1 MGNII
6 GVECSFNRAHI
17 TIVVLNEKMKSK
29 SSNKLNNNIVGDI
42 YNCFSACYN
51 NNNYNI
57 NQNCNYI
64 SPICESGKETNSNLS
79 NENYMTK
86 KKDILEYI
94 LNIQHIIKNNIQ
106 LMIVNKNFRQ
116 SKDAEFSLNELTK
129 HFNDNSENIDEKFHI
144 YNNFLKKKLNINED
158 EVGEE
163 IATFYFLT
171 VKVKH
176 IDEAIL
182 KFSEQTI
189 SNTLIN
195 LTGKRR
201 NYIMKK
207 LIKMK
212 GIRKNIYLHKEITC
226 INNCIAFLKNIYPQS
241 LYNFV
246 MGTNDFEKNY
256 EQAGNNEEN
265 KQLDLTKKYIENND
279 SIKCAY
285 PYIIVNMKRV
295 TSYHL
300 VNEKNEIY
308 QIGNCFIG
316 YKSVI
321 SLFLLITGKLCSLE
335 KLFRIAKKGTNQTL
349 DMTVGDIYGTSY
361 CNAGLSSDLTASCF
375 GSAINIDN
383 IKDIFANH
391 SKQNNGS
398 IKNEV
403 DVFSSSSECDIS
415 EECSTDEMDTHYG
428 IDIIQALTKS
438 NNNNSENN
446 NRNHY
451 GFFDKK
457 NYYNNKKWVANK
469 KCLKG
474 HTHKCKYLSDDETAI
489 KKYIKKKSRKQ
500 LGEKWNSLT
509 DNELYIRKN
518 YKESYYFSS
527 DESLNC
533 ELLKNKKKIQ
543 KYYEQVIKKNNSK
556 IKNMYVQENCVNK
569 KSTQM
574 EYDNI
579 ENTKENI
586 ISKQNLENIDDPLYN
601 NNTNKNATK
610 HFSNIECDLSK
621 TLLSMAVYNAT
632 YMGYIHSRAY
642 NVKHVFF
649 SGFFLENSACIELLK
664 IYIKFMYHNEQILY
678 FLKFSTYIS
687 SLGAAL
693 QLLDW
698 EYFF

>member
-17 TIVVLNEKMKSK
+17 TIVVLNEKIKSK
-29 SSNKLNNNIVGDI
+29 YPNKLNNNIVGDI

-51 NNNYNI
+51 NNYNI

-64 SPICESGKETNSNLS
+64 SPICESEKETDTNLS
-79 NENYMTK
+79 TKNYMTK

-106 LMIVNKNFRQ
+106 LIILNKNFRQ

-129 HFNDNSENIDEKFHI
+129 HFNGNSENIDEKFHI
-144 YNNFLKKKLNINED
+144 YNNFLKKKLNINEN

-171 VKVKH
+171 VKVKN

-182 KFSEQTI
+182 KCSEQTI

-195 LTGKRR
+195 LTGKRS
-201 NYIMKK
+201 NYILKK

-212 GIRKNIYLHKEITC
+212 GIRKNIYSHKEIIC

-241 LYNFV
+241 LYHFV
-246 MGTNDFEKNY
+246 MGKSDFEKNY
-256 EQAGNNEEN
+256 EQTGNNEEN
-265 KQLDLTKKYIENND
+265 KQLDLKKKYIENND

-295 TSYHL
+295 TTYHL

-335 KLFRIAKKGTNQTL
+335 KLFRIAKKGTNQTF
-349 DMTVGDIYGTSY
+349 DMSVGDIYGTSY

-383 IKDIFANH
+383 IKDIFSNH
-391 SKQNNGS
+391 SKQNS
-398 IKNEV
+398 AAIKNEV
-403 DVFSSSSECDIS
+403 DIFSSSSECDIS
-415 EECSTDEMDTHYG
+415 EECSTDEIDTHYG
-428 IDIIQALTKS
+428 IDIIPTLTKS

-446 NRNHY
+446 NHNHY
-451 GFFDKK
+451 C
-457 NYYNNKKWVANK
+457 NNGKWIANK
-469 KCLKG
+469 KCLND
-474 HTHKCKYLSDDETAI
+474 HTHKCKYLSDDETTV
-489 KKYIKKKSRKQ
+489 KCIKKKSRKQ
-500 LGEKWNSLT
+500 LGEKYHSLT
-509 DNELYIRKN
+509 DHELYIRKD
-518 YKESYYFSS
+518 YKENYYSSS

-556 IKNMYVQENCVNK
+556 MKNMYVQENCVNNK
-569 KSTQM
+569 TTQM
-574 EYDNI
+574 EYNNI
-579 ENTKENI
+579 ENKKENI
-586 ISKQNLENIDDPLYN
+586 ISEQNLENMNDPLYN
-601 NNTNKNATK
+601 SNINKNVTH

-621 TLLSMAVYNAT
+621 TLLSMTVYNAT
-632 YMGYIHSRAY
+632 HMGYIHSHAY

-664 IYIKFMYHNEQILY
+664 IYIKFMYHNEQTLY
-678 FLKFSTYIS
+678 FFKFSTHIS

>member
-6 GVECSFNRAHI
+6 GVECSFNRTHI
-17 TIVVLNEKMKSK
+17 TIVVLNEKIKSK
-29 SSNKLNNNIVGDI
+29 YSNKLNNNIVGDI

-51 NNNYNI
+51 NNYNI

-64 SPICESGKETNSNLS
+64 SPICESEKETDTNLS
-79 NENYMTK
+79 TKNYMTK

-106 LMIVNKNFRQ
+106 LIILNKNFRQ

-129 HFNDNSENIDEKFHI
+129 HFNGNSENIDEKFHI
-144 YNNFLKKKLNINED
+144 YNNFLKKKLNINEN
-158 EVGEE
+158 EVDEE

-171 VKVKH
+171 VKVKN

-182 KFSEQTI
+182 KCSEQTI

-195 LTGKRR
+195 LTGKRS
-201 NYIMKK
+201 NYILKK

-212 GIRKNIYLHKEITC
+212 GIRKNIYSHKEIIC

-241 LYNFV
+241 LYHFI
-246 MGTNDFEKNY
+246 MGKSDFEKNY
-256 EQAGNNEEN
+256 EQTGNNEEN
-265 KQLDLTKKYIENND
+265 KQLDLKKKYIENND

-335 KLFRIAKKGTNQTL
+335 KLFRIAKKGTNQTF
-349 DMTVGDIYGTSY
+349 DMSVGDIYGTSY

-383 IKDIFANH
+383 IKDIFSNH
-391 SKQNNGS
+391 SKQNNAA

-403 DVFSSSSECDIS
+403 DIFSSSSECDIS

-428 IDIIQALTKS
+428 IDIIPTLTKS

-446 NRNHY
+446 NHNHY
-451 GFFDKK
+451 C
-457 NYYNNKKWVANK
+457 NNGKWIANK
-469 KCLKG
+469 KCLNDR
-474 HTHKCKYLSDDETAI
+474 THKCKYLSDDETAI
-489 KKYIKKKSRKQ
+489 KCIKKKARKQ
-500 LGEKWNSLT
+500 LGEKYHSLT
-509 DNELYIRKN
+509 DHELYIRKD
-518 YKESYYFSS
+518 YKENYYSSS

-556 IKNMYVQENCVNK
+556 MKNIYVQENCVNNK
-569 KSTQM
+569 TTQM
-574 EYDNI
+574 EYNNI
-579 ENTKENI
+579 ENKKENI
-586 ISKQNLENIDDPLYN
+586 ISEQNLENMNDPLYN
-601 NNTNKNATK
+601 SNTNKNVTH

-621 TLLSMAVYNAT
+621 TLLSMTVYNAT
-632 YMGYIHSRAY
+632 HMGYIHSHAY

-664 IYIKFMYHNEQILY
+664 IYIKFMYHNEQTLY
-678 FLKFSTYIS
+678 FFKFSTHIS

>member
-17 TIVVLNEKMKSK
+17 TIVVLNEKIKSK
-29 SSNKLNNNIVGDI
+29 YSNKLNNNIVGDI

-51 NNNYNI
+51 NNYNI

-64 SPICESGKETNSNLS
+64 SPICESEKETDTNLS
-79 NENYMTK
+79 TKNYMTK

-106 LMIVNKNFRQ
+106 LIILNKNFRQ

-129 HFNDNSENIDEKFHI
+129 HFNGNSENIDEKFHI
-144 YNNFLKKKLNINED
+144 YNNFLKKKLNINEN
-158 EVGEE
+158 EVDEE

-171 VKVKH
+171 VKVKN

-182 KFSEQTI
+182 KCSEQTI

-201 NYIMKK
+201 NYILKK

-212 GIRKNIYLHKEITC
+212 GIRENIYSHKEIIC

-241 LYNFV
+241 LYHFI
-246 MGTNDFEKNY
+246 MGKSDFEKNY
-256 EQAGNNEEN
+256 EQTGNNEEN
-265 KQLDLTKKYIENND
+265 KQLDLKKKYIENND

-335 KLFRIAKKGTNQTL
+335 KLFRIAKKGTNQTF
-349 DMTVGDIYGTSY
+349 DMSVGDIYGTSY

-383 IKDIFANH
+383 IKDIFSNH
-391 SKQNNGS
+391 SKQNS
-398 IKNEV
+398 AAIKNEV
-403 DVFSSSSECDIS
+403 DIFSSSSECDIS

-428 IDIIQALTKS
+428 IDIIPTLTKS

-446 NRNHY
+446 NHNHY
-451 GFFDKK
+451 C
-457 NYYNNKKWVANK
+457 NNGKWIANK
-469 KCLKG
+469 KCLND
-474 HTHKCKYLSDDETAI
+474 HTHKCQYLSDDETAI
-489 KKYIKKKSRKQ
+489 KCIKKKSRKQ
-500 LGEKWNSLT
+500 LREKYHSLT
-509 DNELYIRKN
+509 DHELYIRKD
-518 YKESYYFSS
+518 YKENYYSSS

-556 IKNMYVQENCVNK
+556 MKNMYVQENCVNNK
-569 KSTQM
+569 TTQM
-574 EYDNI
+574 EYNNI
-579 ENTKENI
+579 ENKKENI
-586 ISKQNLENIDDPLYN
+586 ISEQNLENMNNPLYN
-601 NNTNKNATK
+601 SNINKNVTH

-621 TLLSMAVYNAT
+621 TLLSMTVYNAT
-632 YMGYIHSRAY
+632 HMGYIHSHAY

-664 IYIKFMYHNEQILY
+664 IYIKFMYHNEQTLY
-678 FLKFSTYIS
+678 FFKFSTHIS